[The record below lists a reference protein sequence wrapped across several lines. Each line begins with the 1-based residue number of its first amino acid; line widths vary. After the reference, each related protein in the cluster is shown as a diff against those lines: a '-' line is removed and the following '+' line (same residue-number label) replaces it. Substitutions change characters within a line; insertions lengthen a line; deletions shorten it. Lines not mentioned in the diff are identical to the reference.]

1 MKSSSLAALVITL
14 LMPSHACPQ
23 DPAQPKRDIPSGPL
37 LKSAPDFSRWEIS
50 FSYPKPPNKQPAEP
64 ASGKPAMPVP
74 AGLSKV
80 VTTKTREIIHE
91 EETDSNGQR
100 SEKWHVGSLQY
111 AQPPGKSV
119 WYESDAGKLPD
130 GSASDPSYSPL
141 PASGFR
147 ELDWISP
154 AAYAGTIKYNGR
166 DCLVFVRGDA
176 AGGDNPEQRKAW
188 LESRETISYIDAES
202 RLPVLVRIGGETRIY
217 RFAGPPAEMQSLPAD
232 VQERVKKAEEARSRL
247 HQLPPRPF

>member
-14 LMPSHACPQ
+14 LLPSHASPQ
-23 DPAQPKRDIPSGPL
+23 ENPQPRPGVPSGPL
-37 LKSAPDFSRWEIS
+37 LQTAPDFSQWEITL
-50 FSYPKPPNKQPAEP
+50 SYPKPPKNRPAEP
-64 ASGKPAMPVP
+64 SSEKPVAPVP
-74 AGLSKV
+74 VRLSKI

-154 AAYAGTIKYNGR
+154 AACCPFGAPLPWGR
-166 DCLVFVRGDA
+166 
-176 AGGDNPEQRKAW
+176 
-188 LESRETISYIDAES
+188 SRWF
-202 RLPVLVRIGGETRIY
+202 RIGPSHREDSFGAPTCT
-217 RFAGPPAEMQSLPAD
+217 A
-232 VQERVKKAEEARSRL
+232 
-247 HQLPPRPF
+247 